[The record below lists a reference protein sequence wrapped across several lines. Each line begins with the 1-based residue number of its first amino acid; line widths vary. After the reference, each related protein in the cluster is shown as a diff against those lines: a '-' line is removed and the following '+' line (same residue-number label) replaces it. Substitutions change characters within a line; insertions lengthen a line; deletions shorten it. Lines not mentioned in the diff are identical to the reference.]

1 MAKVVLTEPAE
12 FDLQDIDHY
21 ISVNLCSPQA
31 AKRITEGIINVIKN
45 LEYNP
50 KRQPIINNSYLRRMQ
65 LRRIGFANYNI
76 FYYYDSGYDIVFIF
90 RILYNQSDWQSI
102 LKM

>member
-12 FDLQDIDHY
+12 FDLQNIDYY

-31 AKRITEGIINVIKN
+31 AKRITDGIMNVIRK
-45 LEYNP
+45 LKYNP
-50 KRQPIINNSYLRRMQ
+50 KRQPLVNDDYLKRMQ
-65 LRRIGFANYNI
+65 LRRIDFANYNI
-76 FYYYDSGYDIVFIF
+76 FYYYDSGRDMVHIF

-102 LKM
+102 LKK